1 MTMAQVE
8 DDERAE
14 LMARLRG
21 IATKRTADAYE
32 GAPLIDLRRIVA
44 SGEAQRRFYAECGFE
59 DMAAAKTPS

>member
-1 MTMAQVE
+1 MTIAQGE
-8 DDERAE
+8 DDERAD

-32 GAPLIDLRRIVA
+32 GAPLSDLRHIVA

-59 DMAAAKTPS
+59 DMAEAETPS